1 MLPCCN
7 YLARN
12 SLDEIDT
19 LSSTDIRCQW
29 TKLREPSLE
38 QFKPVPI
45 SKFCCVGNSIDCT
58 LSQSKTSIRSA
69 LISAAPYSAIA
80 LHSKGRKSFELSSDV
95 SSAEIHDEPFQIISN
110 QLLDLISEYS
120 VLNLGDCCQKVYDCK
135 VALKMP
141 PSKIRNLSLNDNSFW
156 HQIRQFKITGSRC
169 HSLYTYYMSSN
180 KSDEKWSKKASSYFW
195 PKSFSNKFVKHGIKY
210 EQVARVLY
218 AETTKQKVIQSG
230 FVVHYQTPWLGYS
243 PDGIVLD
250 GSNVPIKL
258 LEIKCPYLGSSK
270 SVPELINDLK
280 YIIKNSDGS
289 FSLNKRDAYYAQ
301 VQLGLVMLNLE
312 TCDFVIYS
320 SLEHKYIIL
329 KTDFDYEYC
338 KKMLCTLKIIYF
350 EKLIHD
356 ICNMDIVV
364 Q

>member
-1 MLPCCN
+1 LF
-7 YLARN
+7 Y
-12 SLDEIDT
+12 
-19 LSSTDIRCQW
+19 
-29 TKLREPSLE
+29 
-38 QFKPVPI
+38 F
-45 SKFCCVGNSIDCT
+45 
-58 LSQSKTSIRSA
+58 RSA

-135 VALKMP
+135 VALTMTP
-141 PSKIRNLSLNDNSFW
+141 TKIRNLSLNDNSFW

-230 FVVHYQTPWLGYS
+230 FIVHYQTPWLGYS
-243 PDGIVLD
+243 PDGIVLND
-250 GSNVPIKL
+250 SNVPIKL

-280 YIIKNSDGS
+280 YVIKNSDGS

-301 VQLGLVMLNLE
+301 VQLGLVMLNHE
-312 TCDFVIYS
+312 TCDFVIYN

-350 EKLIHD
+350 EKLIHE